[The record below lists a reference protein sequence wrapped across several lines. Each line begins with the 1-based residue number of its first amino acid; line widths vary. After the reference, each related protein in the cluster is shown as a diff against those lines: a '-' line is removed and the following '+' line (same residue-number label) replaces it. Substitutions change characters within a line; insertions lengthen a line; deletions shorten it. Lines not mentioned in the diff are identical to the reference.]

1 MRWLPAC
8 TAVACYNG
16 NEVHVDKDSS
26 VRAYLDIETTFDG
39 AISVIGIYRSDL
51 GAIQLIGGGVRD
63 VALYDALEGVNTLV
77 TFNGSSFDLPVIR
90 KRLFV
95 DLRRD
100 FDHCDLMHVCRKRG
114 LRGGLKIVEERLGI
128 CRITHGLNGR
138 DALYLWD
145 RYEKQGDQSA
155 LRTLLTYNYEDVIN
169 LAILDERLGLTPPG
183 DLCRVV
189 RHIFA

>member
-1 MRWLPAC
+1 M
-8 TAVACYNG
+8 
-16 NEVHVDKDSS
+16 
-26 VRAYLDIETTFDG
+26 RAYLDIETAFDG
-39 AISVIGIYRSDL
+39 AISVIGIYRPDF

-63 VALYDALEGVNTLV
+63 TALYDALEGVNTLV

-95 DLRRD
+95 DLQRD
-100 FDHCDLMHVCRKRG
+100 FDHCDLMHICRKRG
-114 LRGGLKIVEERLGI
+114 LHGGLKVVEERLGI
-128 CRITHGLNGR
+128 RRITLGLDGR

-155 LRTLLTYNYEDVIN
+155 LRTLLIYNYEDVIN
-169 LAILDERLGLTPPG
+169 LALLDERLGLTPPG
-183 DLCRVV
+183 DLCRTV